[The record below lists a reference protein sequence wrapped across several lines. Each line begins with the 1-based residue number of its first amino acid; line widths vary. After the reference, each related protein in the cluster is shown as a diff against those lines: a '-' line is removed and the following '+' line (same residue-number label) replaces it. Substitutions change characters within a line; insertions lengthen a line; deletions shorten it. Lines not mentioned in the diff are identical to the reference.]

1 MDVTYYCLEVLI
13 MKDNLGYVHVYCGDG
28 REKLLLQW
36 DFVPALQVMDIR
48 F

>member
-1 MDVTYYCLEVLI
+1 
-13 MKDNLGYVHVYCGDG
+13 MKDNLGMYMYIAEME